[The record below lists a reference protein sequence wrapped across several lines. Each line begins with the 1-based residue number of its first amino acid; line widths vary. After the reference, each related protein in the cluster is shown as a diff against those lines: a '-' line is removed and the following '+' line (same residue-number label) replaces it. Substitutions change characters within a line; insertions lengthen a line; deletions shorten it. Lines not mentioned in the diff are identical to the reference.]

1 LVYSKLSVFLDC
13 TSYTCGGRIWRRAN
27 GPAHATKVDTLKK
40 TVEIWNWTDV
50 VQVLIKL
57 KNNAVASRMRPDAK
71 QGFPEIEAKV

>member
-1 LVYSKLSVFLDC
+1 
-13 TSYTCGGRIWRRAN
+13 
-27 GPAHATKVDTLKK
+27 
-40 TVEIWNWTDV
+40 V